1 MANVNDSNIISRLLS
16 IPECYQLDFFVRSA
30 PAIQDDSTYWDVLGT
45 LWKAQGSHQHQGVWS
60 SLFTCLRRN
69 KHKVMKSS
77 ERKAFAKLPKVITAY
92 RAINDES
99 EIETAL
105 CWTLSEDI
113 AKRVFSQGGRRKVV
127 SKQFTKDEVF
137 AYFNRRKEQEILV
150 TQGLI

>member
-1 MANVNDSNIISRLLS
+1 M
-16 IPECYQLDFFVRSA
+16 PECYQLDFFVRSA
-30 PAIQDDSTYWDVLGT
+30 PAIQDDSTYWDTLGT
-45 LWKAQGSHQHQGVWS
+45 LWKAQGSHQHQCVWS
-60 SLFTCLRRN
+60 FLFTCPRRN
-69 KHKVMKSS
+69 KH
-77 ERKAFAKLPKVITAY
+77 KVITAY

-127 SKQFTKDEVF
+127 AKQFTKDEVF

>member
-1 MANVNDSNIISRLLS
+1 
-16 IPECYQLDFFVRSA
+16 
-30 PAIQDDSTYWDVLGT
+30 
-45 LWKAQGSHQHQGVWS
+45 
-60 SLFTCLRRN
+60 
-69 KHKVMKSS
+69 MKSS

-99 EIETAL
+99 EIEAETAL

-127 SKQFTKDEVF
+127 AKQFTKDEVF
-137 AYFNRRKEQEILV
+137 AYFDRRKEQEILV

>member
-1 MANVNDSNIISRLLS
+1 
-16 IPECYQLDFFVRSA
+16 
-30 PAIQDDSTYWDVLGT
+30 
-45 LWKAQGSHQHQGVWS
+45 
-60 SLFTCLRRN
+60 
-69 KHKVMKSS
+69 MKSS

-127 SKQFTKDEVF
+127 AKQFTKDEVF

-150 TQGLI
+150 TQGLISYGQGTTIRSLFSRKPSC